1 MFDIGFPELMI
12 VFVVALLVIGPN
24 KLPEAIRTVAFYIGR
39 IRRSLSNLRT
49 ELENEIGADE
59 IRQQLYNESIM
70 DDLKQAK
77 NQVQDVIND
86 VNSATDMT
94 SLDQKKTA
102 TDEEPESSGDQPPT
116 NSTNDN
122 ARSGT

>member
-24 KLPEAIRTVAFYIGR
+24 KLPETIRTVAFYVGR

-70 DDLKQAK
+70 DELNQAK
-77 NQVQDVIND
+77 SQVQDVIND
-86 VNSATDMT
+86 ASSTTEMT
-94 SLDQKKTA
+94 PLSKT
-102 TDEEPESSGDQPPT
+102 EPIDDPDLKAEPPT
-116 NSTNDN
+116 NPPSDNDS